1 MLMLILSMYWKHM
14 PRNKI
19 NEVRKRTDKMKEGAL
34 VISDED
40 MVEKDF
46 YDLNFPIFAKFLNE
60 IVKKI
65 NF

>member
-1 MLMLILSMYWKHM
+1 M